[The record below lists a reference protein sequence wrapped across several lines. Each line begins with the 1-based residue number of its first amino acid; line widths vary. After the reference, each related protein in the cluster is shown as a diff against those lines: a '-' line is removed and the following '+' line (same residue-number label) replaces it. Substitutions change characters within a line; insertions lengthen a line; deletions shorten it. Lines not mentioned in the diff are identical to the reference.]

1 VKSVRGMSEEPT
13 SDTFTKGA
21 RKAIGKADARYW
33 LQSGKLISDPR
44 WSGAYF
50 CKVQVNGRRESFPL
64 RTANKNA
71 AASKAAKIYGDV
83 SALGWDAALIKH
95 KPESVKVA
103 KAATVGALI
112 EAAKRHSPAR
122 AVSLEAYA
130 QALRRI
136 VIGTLEMKEHA
147 TPKTKA
153 KPRKRSKR
161 TTRTNLEWRELVD
174 ATPLDKLTPTAVL
187 AWKNAF
193 LKAAKTPIARNSAV
207 VSFNALL
214 RNSKALLSKK
224 VRPSIEKEL
233 ILPSPLWF
241 EGVARETEPS
251 LRYHSQIDSEQI
263 LKAAQTELAESQPE
277 VFKALLLTLICGLR
291 RSEAD
296 SLLWRQFNFNAG
308 TLEIANTEH
317 MALKSP
323 DSAGV
328 IGLDAELVSLLRG
341 FRARASGEFVL
352 EEPTRRGDEPN
363 ARYRCNVHFK
373 ALIHWLKANKVPG
386 IRPIHTLR
394 KEIGSVIASRDG
406 IFSAS
411 RYLRHSNISIT
422 AKLYADS
429 KNHIAAGL
437 GAFLTARP
445 ANIVEAD
452 FTTAAALPTRPT
464 NSRIAKHRSS

>member
-1 VKSVRGMSEEPT
+1 MNAKSVREMSEESA

-21 RKAIGKADARYW
+21 KKAIGKADARYW
-33 LQSGKLISDPR
+33 LQAGKLISDPR
-44 WSGAYF
+44 WSGAYS
-50 CKVQVNGRRESFPL
+50 CKVQVNARRESFPL
-64 RTANKNA
+64 RTTNKNA
-71 AASKAAKIYGDV
+71 AASKAARIYGDV
-83 SALGWDAALIKH
+83 CALGWDAAILKH

-122 AVSLEAYA
+122 DVSLEAYA

-136 VIGTLEMKEHA
+136 TIGTLDMKE
-147 TPKTKA
+147 
-153 KPRKRSKR
+153 RSKSKTR
-161 TTRTNLEWRELVD
+161 KKSKETKRTNLEWRALVD

-187 AWKNAF
+187 AWKKTF
-193 LKAAKTPIARNSAV
+193 LDASKNPVLRNSAL

-224 VRPSIEKEL
+224 VRPSIEREL

-241 EGVARETEPS
+241 EGVSSEKEPS

-263 LKAAQTELAESQPE
+263 LKAAQTELAASQPE

-308 TLEIANTEH
+308 TLSIANTEH
-317 MALKSP
+317 MALKSA

-328 IGLDAELVSLLRG
+328 IGLDTELVTLLRG
-341 FRARASGEFVL
+341 FHARATGDFVL
-352 EEPTRRGDEPN
+352 EEPERRGNEPN

-373 ALIHWLKANKVPG
+373 ALIQWLKAHKVPG

-406 IFSAS
+406 IFAAS
-411 RYLRHSNISIT
+411 RYLRHSNIDIT
-422 AKLYADS
+422 SKLYADS
-429 KNHIAAGL
+429 KHHIAAGL
-437 GAFLTARP
+437 GAFLTANP
-445 ANIVEAD
+445 ANVVEAD
-452 FTTAAALPTRPT
+452 FKPAQTASKPKRVAR
-464 NSRIAKHRSS
+464 KV